1 MPRIFAPIPDR
12 KRQNAA
18 ISGSFAAPF
27 ITVVPFAL
35 TAVPHSKFGEALT
48 LLIRQDMPD
57 KDRLQCEIAQVL
69 PKYQQ
74 PKYILFVDGIPLTET
89 GKISRAECKR
99 IALRELKI
107 ETE

>member
-1 MPRIFAPIPDR
+1 
-12 KRQNAA
+12 
-18 ISGSFAAPF
+18 
-27 ITVVPFAL
+27 
-35 TAVPHSKFGEALT
+35 
-48 LLIRQDMPD
+48 MPD

-99 IALRELKI
+99 VALQKLKI
-107 ETE
+107 EN